1 MRHLFVFRRPFLM
14 PSEMF
19 FNSVGNDKLPLCALF
34 GALGRILPEL
44 GRKP

>member
-1 MRHLFVFRRPFLM
+1 MFSDGLFPCRLKCSLTA
-14 PSEMF
+14 SETI
-19 FNSVGNDKLPLCALF
+19 NSLLCALF